1 MTIAVAL
8 SGGIDS
14 LVAAYLLKQ
23 QTPDIFGIH
32 FITGYE
38 SRRHGNDTPL
48 DFGPGSPASHR
59 PNPQL
64 QQIARQLEIPLHI
77 IDIRKTFEENIV
89 AYFVETYR
97 SGKTPNP
104 CVMCNRIIKFG
115 AALEAARNLGA
126 TNLATGHYARIGKK
140 TDRLELLKGADR
152 NKDQSY
158 FLSMLTEKQLS
169 RAIFPLGDLEK
180 NRVHEIAR
188 EHDLQPASGR
198 ESQDICFIPAQNYG
212 DFLEAREKGVY
223 EPGPIVDTEGNAI
236 GRHKGLHRYTIGQR
250 RGLNCPAAAPYYVV
264 RIDPENN
271 RLVVGF
277 ENTLYKETCSISN
290 VNWLIP
296 KPEKP
301 ISVRAKIRY
310 RHHEAAA
317 WIEPGPG
324 NSATIRF
331 REPQKAITPGQAAV
345 CYQQEAVAAAG
356 WIEYV

>member
-14 LVAAYLLKQ
+14 LVAAHLLKQ
-23 QTPDIFGIH
+23 QNPDIIGIH

-38 SRRHGNDTPL
+38 SRRHGNEIPR
-48 DFGPGSPASHR
+48 GPGTGSPASPR
-59 PNPQL
+59 PGPQL

-77 IDIRKTFEENIV
+77 IDSRKTFEENIV

-97 SGKTPNP
+97 TGKTPNP

-126 TNLATGHYARIGKK
+126 MHLATGHYARIEKK
-140 TDRLELLKGADR
+140 SNRLQLLKGADR
-152 NKDQSY
+152 KKDQSY

-180 NRVHEIAR
+180 SRVREIAR
-188 EHDLQPASGR
+188 DNDLQPVSGR

-212 DFLEAREKGVY
+212 DFLESRQTGVY
-223 EPGPIVDTEGNAI
+223 EPGPIVDTEGNVI

-250 RGLNCPAAAPYYVV
+250 RGLNCPAEAPYYVV

-277 ENTLYKETCSISN
+277 ENTLYKETCRISN

-301 ISVRAKIRY
+301 ISVRTKIRY
-310 RHHEAAA
+310 RHRGAAA
-317 WIEPGPG
+317 RIEPGPG

-356 WIEYV
+356 WIE